1 MHPMLVT
8 TEELDAMLDRDD
20 VVVVDVRSKMAFMAS
35 GHISRAVAATWH
47 EFSDPQSGIKGL
59 LDPDIGRLE
68 KKLGALGIGND
79 RQVVVY
85 SNPFDNWGDE
95 GRMYWMLKYLGHPN
109 VHVLD
114 GGWVKWS
121 KEMRRFECGPAS
133 PRPAV
138 FKANVDASRITTK
151 ADVKKLAT
159 EPHPD
164 TVIADAR
171 SPEEYQGAYQ
181 QGIARGGHIPTAVNI
196 PWNQF
201 FNPDGTVKPVE
212 TIRTLLEKEGVGAG
226 KEVVCYCTGGVRS
239 AWLYFILKLAGYE
252 KVKNYP
258 GSWWEWG
265 NDFTLPIVNLKEQA
279 RPPVQRTTPN
289 KPPPT
294 H

>member
-1 MHPMLVT
+1 
-8 TEELDAMLDRDD
+8 
-20 VVVVDVRSKMAFMAS
+20 VDVRSKIAFMAS
-35 GHISRAVAATWH
+35 GHIPRAVVATWH
-47 EFSDPQSGIKGL
+47 DFSDPNSAIKGL

-68 KKLGALGIGND
+68 KKLGALGISKD

-109 VHVLD
+109 VRVLD

-121 KEMRRFECGPAS
+121 AEMRRFECGPAN
-133 PRPAV
+133 PRPAI
-138 FKANVDASRITTK
+138 FKANVAPSLITNKAEVRKLVEAS
-151 ADVKKLAT
+151 
-159 EPHPD
+159 HPD
-164 TVIADAR
+164 TILADAR
-171 SPEEYQGAYQ
+171 STEEYNGAFQ
-181 QGIARGGHIPTAVNI
+181 QGIARGGHIPSAVSV

-201 FNPDGTVKPVE
+201 FSPDGTVKPVE
-212 TIRTLLEKEGVGAG
+212 AIRAILEKHGVASG

-265 NDFTLPIVNLKEQA
+265 NDYTLPVVNLKEEQ
-279 RPPVQRTTPN
+279 RPPIQRTMPN
-289 KPPPT
+289 KPPT
-294 H
+294 AH

>member
-20 VVVVDVRSKMAFMAS
+20 VVVVDARSKMAFMAS
-35 GHISRAVAATWH
+35 GHITRAVAATWH
-47 EFSDPQSGIKGL
+47 DFSDPKSGIKGL

-68 KKLGALGIGND
+68 KKLGALGISND

-109 VHVLD
+109 VRVLD

-121 KEMRRFECGPAS
+121 KEMRRFECGPAR

-138 FKANVDASRITTK
+138 FKAAVDASLITAK
-151 ADVKKLAT
+151 AEVKKLVAG
-159 EPHPD
+159 PHPE

-171 SPEEYQGAYQ
+171 SPEEYQGAVQ
-181 QGIARGGHIPTAVNI
+181 QGIARSGHIPTAVNV
-196 PWNQF
+196 PWSQF
-201 FNPDGTVKPVE
+201 CNPDGTVKPVE
-212 TIRTLLEKEGVGAG
+212 AVRALLEKEGIGAG

-252 KVKNYP
+252 QVKNYP

-265 NDFTLPIVNLKEQA
+265 NDFTLPIVNLKELA

-289 KPPPT
+289 KPPT
-294 H
+294 AH

>member
-35 GHISRAVAATWH
+35 GHILHAVAATWH
-47 EFSDPQSGIKGL
+47 DFSDPNSAIKGF

-68 KKLGALGIGND
+68 KKLGALGISND

-95 GRMYWMLKYLGHPN
+95 GRMYWTLKYLGHPN
-109 VHVLD
+109 VRVLD

-121 KEMRRFECGPAS
+121 AEMRRFECGPAN
-133 PRPAV
+133 PRPAM
-138 FKANVDASRITTK
+138 FKATVDPSLITNK
-151 ADVKKLAT
+151 ADVRKLV
-159 EPHPD
+159 EESPPD
-164 TVIADAR
+164 TILADAR
-171 SPEEYQGAYQ
+171 STEEYNGAFQ
-181 QGIARGGHIPTAVNI
+181 QGIARGGHIPSAVNV

-201 FNPDGTVKPVE
+201 FNPDGTVKPVDA
-212 TIRTLLEKEGVGAG
+212 IRAILEKQGVTSGQ
-226 KEVVCYCTGGVRS
+226 EVVCYCTGGVRS
-239 AWLYFILKLAGYE
+239 AWLYFIMKLAGYE

-265 NDFTLPIVNLKEQA
+265 NDYTLPVVNLKEQQ
-279 RPPVQRTTPN
+279 RPPVQRTMPN
-289 KPPPT
+289 KPPT
-294 H
+294 AH

>member
-20 VVVVDVRSKMAFMAS
+20 VVVVDVRSKLAFMAS
-35 GHISRAVAATWH
+35 GHIPRAVVATWH
-47 EFSDPQSGIKGL
+47 DFSDPNSAIKGL
-59 LDPDIGRLE
+59 LDPDLGRLE
-68 KKLGALGIGND
+68 RKLGALGISKD

-109 VHVLD
+109 VRVLD

-121 KEMRRFECGPAS
+121 AEMRRFECGPAQ

-138 FKANVDASRITTK
+138 FKANADPSLITNKTEVRRLVEDSR
-151 ADVKKLAT
+151 
-159 EPHPD
+159 PD
-164 TVIADAR
+164 TILADAR
-171 SPEEYQGAYQ
+171 STEEYNGAFQ
-181 QGIARGGHIPTAVNI
+181 QGIARGGHIPSAVNV

-212 TIRTLLEKEGVGAG
+212 AIRAVLEKQGVAAG

-265 NDFTLPIVNLKEQA
+265 NDYTLPVVNLKEEQ
-279 RPPVQRTTPN
+279 RPPIQRTMPN
-289 KPPPT
+289 KPPMT

>member
-1 MHPMLVT
+1 MHPMLIT
-8 TEELDAMLDRDD
+8 TEELDAILDRDD

-109 VHVLD
+109 VRVLD

-138 FKANVDASRITTK
+138 FKASLDAARIIAK
-151 ADVKKLAT
+151 PDLKKIVAG
-159 EPHPD
+159 PHPD

-171 SPEEYQGAYQ
+171 SVEEYQGAHQ
-181 QGIARGGHIPTAVNI
+181 QGIARGGHIPGAVNV

-201 FNPDGTVKPVE
+201 CNPDGTVKPVE
-212 TIRTLLEKEGVGAG
+212 AILAQLEEAG
-226 KEVVCYCTGGVRS
+226 IASEKDVVCYCTGGVRS
-239 AWLYFILKLAGYE
+239 AWLYFILKLVGHD

-265 NDFTLPIVNLKEQA
+265 NDYTLPVVNLKEQA
-279 RPPVQRTTPN
+279 RPPVQRVGST
-289 KPPPT
+289 KPPTT

>member
-1 MHPMLVT
+1 MHSMLVT

-20 VVVVDVRSKMAFMAS
+20 VVVVDVRSKIAFMAS
-35 GHISRAVAATWH
+35 GHIPRAVVATWH
-47 EFSDPQSGIKGL
+47 DFSDPNSAIKGL

-68 KKLGALGIGND
+68 KKLGALGISKD

-109 VHVLD
+109 VRVLD

-121 KEMRRFECGPAS
+121 AEMRRFECGPAN
-133 PRPAV
+133 PRPAI
-138 FKANVDASRITTK
+138 FKANVAPSLITNKAEVRKLVEAS
-151 ADVKKLAT
+151 
-159 EPHPD
+159 HPD
-164 TVIADAR
+164 TILADAR
-171 SPEEYQGAYQ
+171 STEEYNGAFQ
-181 QGIARGGHIPTAVNI
+181 QGIARGGHIPSAVSV

-201 FNPDGTVKPVE
+201 FSPDGTVKPVE
-212 TIRTLLEKEGVGAG
+212 AIRAILEKQGVAAG

-239 AWLYFILKLAGYE
+239 AWLYFILKLAGYD

-265 NDFTLPIVNLKEQA
+265 NDYTLPVVNLKEEQ
-279 RPPVQRTTPN
+279 RPPIQRTMPN
-289 KPPPT
+289 KPPT
-294 H
+294 SH

>member
-1 MHPMLVT
+1 MHSMLVT

-20 VVVVDVRSKMAFMAS
+20 VVVVDVRSKLAFVAS
-35 GHISRAVAATWH
+35 GHIPRAVVATWH
-47 EFSDPQSGIKGL
+47 DFSDPNSAIKGL

-68 KKLGALGIGND
+68 KKLGALGISKD

-109 VHVLD
+109 VRVLD

-121 KEMRRFECGPAS
+121 AEMRRFECGPAQ

-138 FKANVDASRITTK
+138 FKANADPSLITNKTEVRRLVEDSR
-151 ADVKKLAT
+151 
-159 EPHPD
+159 PD
-164 TVIADAR
+164 TILADAR
-171 SPEEYQGAYQ
+171 STEEYNGAFQ
-181 QGIARGGHIPTAVNI
+181 QGIARGGHIPSAVNV

-212 TIRTLLEKEGVGAG
+212 AIRAVLEKQGVAAG

-265 NDFTLPIVNLKEQA
+265 NDYTLPVVNLKEEQ
-279 RPPVQRTTPN
+279 RPPIQRTMPN
-289 KPPPT
+289 KPPT
-294 H
+294 SH

>member
-20 VVVVDVRSKMAFMAS
+20 VVVVDARSKMAFMAS
-35 GHISRAVAATWH
+35 GHITRAVAATWH
-47 EFSDPQSGIKGL
+47 DFSDPNSGIKGL

-68 KKLGALGIGND
+68 KKLGALGIRND

-109 VHVLD
+109 VRVLD

-121 KEMRRFECGPAS
+121 QEMRRFEIGPAS

-138 FKANVDASRITTK
+138 FKATMDASRITTK
-151 ADVKKLAT
+151 AEVKKLVAG
-159 EPHPD
+159 PHPE

-171 SPEEYQGAYQ
+171 SPEEYQGAVQ
-181 QGIARGGHIPTAVNI
+181 QGIARGGHIPDAVNI

-201 FNPDGTVKPVE
+201 FNPDGTVKPVDALHA
-212 TIRTLLEKEGVGAG
+212 LLEKEGIAVG

-265 NDFTLPIVNLKEQA
+265 NDFTLPIVNLKELA
-279 RPPVQRTTPN
+279 RPPVQRITPN
-289 KPPPT
+289 RPPT
-294 H
+294 AH